1 MDNPFD
7 ILQNEVSDIRALL
20 IELNKSVSKIIS
32 DSEKKEV
39 LLSPEEARK
48 LFNPAISKSTLNR
61 WRKAGVVTRHIKGG
75 RVFYKQ
81 SEILETAKTKKLY
94 KANCPVNTE
103 QQSLQ

>member
-39 LLSPEEARK
+39 QLSPEEARK
-48 LFNPAISKSTLNR
+48 
-61 WRKAGVVTRHIKGG
+61 
-75 RVFYKQ
+75 
-81 SEILETAKTKKLY
+81 
-94 KANCPVNTE
+94 
-103 QQSLQ
+103 